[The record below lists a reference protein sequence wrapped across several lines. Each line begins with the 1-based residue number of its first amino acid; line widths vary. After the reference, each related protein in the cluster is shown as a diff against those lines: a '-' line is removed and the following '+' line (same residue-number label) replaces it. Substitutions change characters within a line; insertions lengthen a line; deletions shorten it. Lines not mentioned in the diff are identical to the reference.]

1 MPSNVKAKTMK
12 AANLYAP
19 GDIRVEEVPMP
30 TPKAGEVLIKVKA
43 CGVCGSDI
51 PRVMKT
57 GTYRYPTIPGHEFS
71 GEIVELGEMVEG
83 FNVGDRV
90 AVIPLMP
97 CGSCEF
103 CQVGEYQLCDQYN
116 YLGSRTN
123 GAYAEYVVAPAANL
137 LRLADNVTFED
148 GAMTDPAS
156 VALHAVRKLGL
167 LPGDRVAV
175 FGLGPIGLLALQWS
189 KIMGAGHVFAID
201 IFEEKLQLAR
211 ELGADDCINGRLDD
225 PVMVI
230 KDVTKGKGVERA
242 IEFAGNK
249 ITQEQCIESTG
260 KLGCC
265 AFGGISHTDLPLS
278 EHAVDG
284 ILRKELTIR
293 GSWNSSF
300 SPSFNDWERS
310 LYFMSTGKLRCKPII
325 SHRLPL
331 SKIPEAFKMMY
342 EREEYFSKVM
352 FLPEI

>member
-1 MPSNVKAKTMK
+1 MPNDINVKTMK

-19 GDIRVEEVPMP
+19 GDIRIEEVPIP
-30 TPKAGEVLIKVKA
+30 TPLEGEVLIKVKA

-51 PRVMKT
+51 PRLMET

-71 GEIVELGEMVEG
+71 GEVFALGEAVKE
-83 FNVGDRV
+83 FNIGDRV
-90 AVIPLMP
+90 TVIPLIP

-103 CQVGEYQLCDQYN
+103 CKVGEFQLCDHYN

-137 LRLADNVTFED
+137 LKLADNVPFEA

-156 VALHAVRKLGL
+156 VALHAVRKLGI
-167 LPGDRVAV
+167 LPGDKVAV
-175 FGLGPIGLLALQWS
+175 FGLGPIGLLALEWCT
-189 KIMGAGHVFAID
+189 IMGAGHIVAID

-211 ELGADDCINGRLDD
+211 ELGADDCVNGKVDD
-225 PVMVI
+225 PVEVI
-230 KDVTKGKGVERA
+230 KDITKGKGVERA
-242 IEFAGNK
+242 VEFAGNK
-249 ITQEQCIESTG
+249 ITQEQCIKSTG

-265 AFGGISHTDLPLS
+265 VFGGISHTDLPLS
-278 EHAVDG
+278 EKAVDG
-284 ILRKELTIR
+284 ILRKELIIK

-310 LYFMSTGKLRCKPII
+310 LYFMANGKLRCQPLI

-331 SKIPEAFKMMY
+331 NKLPEAFKVMY
-342 EREEYFSKVM
+342 ERKEYFSKVM
-352 FLPEI
+352 FLPEM